1 MSDREKRL
9 LDLGDAKSEMRW
21 REGQALRSKMTF
33 LCLTRDFLFELND
46 MPRVINNI
54 GEAVKSEEA
63 VKKMFRLYNSQLN
76 T

>member
-9 LDLGDAKSEMRW
+9 LDLDDAKSEMRW
-21 REGQALRSKMTF
+21 RNGYALRGKMKF
-33 LCLTRDFLFELND
+33 LCLTKDFLWDLND

-54 GEAVKSEEA
+54 GEVVKSEEA
-63 VKKMFRLYNSQLN
+63 IKKMFRLYNSQLN